1 MLRAPNAL
9 AERAVVTGSRR
20 SELFASFAGL
30 ALMAIGITSVML
42 MIARQTGWPS
52 GTDTQVYLD
61 AARLL
66 VQGQNPYVLVEG
78 SDPYPYPP
86 FFALLFGLISQV
98 LGYGKLW
105 ILWPCLSIGL
115 VIGCVLLLRSFGRI
129 MPDGWLLFATGLVLC
144 SRLIRSD
151 LFHGQI
157 NILILFAVLL
167 GLRYFLN
174 GATARGAIA
183 WAFVFVCKPFMGVLI
198 FYLLCRKGWRASA
211 LTVGIA
217 AAVFIGPFLLINNPI
232 EGVRGWLTASTFLT
246 MLPMAARPDHQ
257 SLPAL
262 AKRLFVENPFS
273 VPWIEAP
280 VAAQVVSVLAAA
292 LAALVFLVAVAFRPG
307 RENAKDGTLNAGRAL
322 AEIGLTVGLALSCG
336 PLLEGDHLILIWPA
350 LYGAVLCAQQAGP
363 HAETNRGRWIVAAA
377 MWCTVFWVFALPKL
391 PYIVASITWPV
402 LKGPEILMS
411 GRNGILVFLAC
422 LATSSALRTRVDR
435 AGVRRLA
442 S

>member
-1 MLRAPNAL
+1 MLRTPNDLAGRAL
-9 AERAVVTGSRR
+9 ATGGNR
-20 SELFASFAGL
+20 SETLAGFAGL
-30 ALMAIGITSVML
+30 ALMAIGIISVML
-42 MIARQTGWPS
+42 MIVRQTNWPS
-52 GTDTQVYLD
+52 GTDMQVYLD

-66 VQGQNPYVLVEG
+66 VHGQNPYVIVE
-78 SDPYPYPP
+78 SADPYPYPP
-86 FFALLFGLISQV
+86 FFALLVGIISQI

-115 VIGCVLLLRSFGRI
+115 VLGCVTLLRSFGRI
-129 MPDGWLLFATGLVLC
+129 MPDGWLLFVTGLILC
-144 SRLIRSD
+144 SRVIRSD

-174 GATARGAIA
+174 GAITRGAVA

-198 FYLLCRKGWRASA
+198 FYLLCRKGWRAAA
-211 LTVGIA
+211 LTVSV
-217 AAVFIGPFLLINNPI
+217 AAVLFIGPFLLINNVL
-232 EGVRGWLTASTFLT
+232 EGVRGWLAASTFLT

-273 VPWIEAP
+273 VPWIDAP

-292 LAALVFLVAVAFRPG
+292 LAVLVFLVAIAFRPG
-307 RENAKDGTLNAGRAL
+307 LENAQPRIPEAGLAL
-322 AEIGLTVGLALSCG
+322 AEVGLTIGIALSCG

-350 LYGAVLCAQQAGP
+350 LYGAVLCAQRAGP
-363 HAETNRGRWIVAAA
+363 DPETSRRRWIVAAA

-391 PYIVASITWPV
+391 PYILASVTWPV

-411 GRNGILVFLAC
+411 GWNGILVFLAC
-422 LATSSALRTRVDR
+422 LATSSALRARVDR
-435 AGVRRLA
+435 AGVRQLA